1 MRVLVV
7 DDSSTMR
14 RIIVNTL
21 KKLGHE
27 DTVEAGDGKE
37 ALRALAAAV
46 PDVIVTDWNMPEM
59 NGPQFVEAVRSQP
72 ALARVSPSGLQA
84 TEKIQP
90 VWPCNVRASGAWP
103 PTRVSST
110 VGKSHMRVIVSVP
123 PPISRRP
130 SGLKSIEKIVLLY
143 AWSQSSRWPVATSH
157 RQTVWS
163 APTVTRVRPFAL
175 KLR

>member
-37 ALRALAAAV
+37 ALRALAAGV
-46 PDVIVTDWNMPEM
+46 PDIIVTDWNMPEM

-72 ALARVSPSGLQA
+72 AMAKTPVLMVTTQAAKEDVSVALQA
-84 TEKIQP
+84 GVNDYLIKPFTPEALKEKIQ
-90 VWPCNVRASGAWP
+90 SL
-103 PTRVSST
+103 TR
-110 VGKSHMRVIVSVP
+110 KP
-123 PPISRRP
+123 
-130 SGLKSIEKIVLLY
+130 
-143 AWSQSSRWPVATSH
+143 
-157 RQTVWS
+157 
-163 APTVTRVRPFAL
+163 
-175 KLR
+175 

>member
-37 ALRALAAAV
+37 ALRALQSAA

-59 NGPQFVEAVRSQP
+59 SGPQFVEAVRAQP
-72 ALARVSPSGLQA
+72 AFAKTPVLMVTTQAAKEDVMIALQA
-84 TEKIQP
+84 GVNDYLIKPFTPDALKEKIQTL
-90 VWPCNVRASGAWP
+90 
-103 PTRVSST
+103 TR
-110 VGKSHMRVIVSVP
+110 KS
-123 PPISRRP
+123 
-130 SGLKSIEKIVLLY
+130 
-143 AWSQSSRWPVATSH
+143 
-157 RQTVWS
+157 
-163 APTVTRVRPFAL
+163 
-175 KLR
+175 